1 MPDRHCISPTSIA
14 STPAPVISTIVMSSS
29 FATSAHA
36 TSAYFT
42 NSLTPPT
49 SLVPTSVVLA
59 AGPFSVG
66 QRAARSLPE
75 RWPALPFVGAAL
87 RIYGFK
93 AINAR
98 TRGSWS
104 PPFKSVAE
112 MDAKARDLALLA
124 ASRSFAQWYAAI
136 SLQPSGER

>member
-1 MPDRHCISPTSIA
+1 M
-14 STPAPVISTIVMSSS
+14 
-29 FATSAHA
+29 
-36 TSAYFT
+36 SAYFT
-42 NSLTPPT
+42 NSLTLPT
-49 SLVPTSVVLA
+49 SLAPTCVVLA

-98 TRGSWS
+98 TGAAWS
-104 PPFKSVAE
+104 PAFKSGAE
-112 MDAKARDLALLA
+112 MDAKARDLTLLA
-124 ASRSFAQWYAAI
+124 ALSLFFAMAAWAGDRDI
-136 SLQPSGER
+136 LGSAFFALGLVAIWGAALPRR